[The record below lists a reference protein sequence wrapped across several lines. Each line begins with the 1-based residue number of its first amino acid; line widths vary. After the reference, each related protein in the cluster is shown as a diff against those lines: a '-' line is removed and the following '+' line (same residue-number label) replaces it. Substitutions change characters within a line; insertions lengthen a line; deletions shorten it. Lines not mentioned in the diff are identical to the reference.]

1 MRNPWVNLDMKRN
14 FLFYDFAKKVYGKFI
29 PYATILQIHTIYFC
43 KIVVKIIIQ
52 AAAAARLVFIF
63 LL

>member
-1 MRNPWVNLDMKRN
+1 MILQ
-14 FLFYDFAKKVYGKFI
+14 KKVYGKFI

-52 AAAAARLVFIF
+52 AAAAAARLVFIF